1 MLKKILAISGRPGL
15 YELIN
20 QGKNCII
27 VESLTSPRKRT
38 PVFNTEKVMSL
49 GDIAIYT
56 TGDEKPLNEVFEAL
70 KVKFD
75 GGKIDIKDLEKN
87 GKLRE
92 LFAEILP
99 DFDDERVRT
108 SDIKKVYQWY
118 NTLIENGI
126 TDFLESDSDAA
137 ENNSEEKPAEEKAE

>member
-27 VESLTSPRKRT
+27 VESLASPRKRT

-56 TGDEKPLNEVFEAL
+56 TGEEKPLTEVFESI
-70 KVKFD
+70 KEKYNGEKMDVKAIEKQ
-75 GGKIDIKDLEKN
+75 GDIRAVF
-87 GKLRE
+87 G
-92 LFAEILP
+92 EILP

-108 SDIKKVYQWY
+108 SDIRKVFGWY
-118 NTLIENGI
+118 NILIENGI
-126 TDFLESDSDAA
+126 TDFKEEEESEKTENKDS
-137 ENNSEEKPAEEKAE
+137 EKKETEE